1 MFVIFKKAHKI
12 TKFISYMQILFN
24 NYAFFLAFGI

>member
-1 MFVIFKKAHKI
+1 MFVIFKIARKV